1 MSNSVTLLLLLPVGL
16 GSSVLSLGVL
26 TSVFSAKL
34 ASLADLQTQLWE
46 ALAQD
51 HAALQNKED
60 AGELKRVEGINEPG
74 CSRRRGVLLRPA
86 RVVSR
91 PLARPCVVG
100 SPARQCPKGLRPRH
114 LDLSR

>member
-1 MSNSVTLLLLLPVGL
+1 MCV
-16 GSSVLSLGVL
+16 
-26 TSVFSAKL
+26 
-34 ASLADLQTQLWE
+34 TQLWE

-51 HAALQNKED
+51 QAALQNKED
-60 AGELKRVEGINEPG
+60 AGKLKRVEWINEPG

-114 LDLSR
+114 LDLRR